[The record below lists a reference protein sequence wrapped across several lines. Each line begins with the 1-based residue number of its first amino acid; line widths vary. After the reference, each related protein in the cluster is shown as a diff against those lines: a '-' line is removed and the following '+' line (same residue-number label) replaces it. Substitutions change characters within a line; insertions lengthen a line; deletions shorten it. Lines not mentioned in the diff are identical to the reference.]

1 MSLRPGPSRRR
12 VLGGACALASA
23 AFLAGCTWPGESEAQ
38 ALAGLRFQA
47 AAPLVLRDWNASTL
61 PGNYRAPARGEVPLR
76 AFTSGERVVASYYFY
91 WYNVNIGLHTQGACG
106 ALTLHP
112 PTMKGFSTL
121 NPSWHAQ
128 QMADMHVAGID
139 VALPV
144 YWGNDTSLLWSQ
156 AGLQQLVVALEAMDR
171 EGMRHPQIG
180 MFFDTTG
187 LLEQAGAPVDI
198 TVDPGRSMFLNYVRS
213 FYSLVPPHER
223 ALIDGHPIVWLYSA
237 AFVSHYT
244 QAAITAFAQDFAA
257 EFGATPYIVRENS
270 WNIQSDDVYA
280 WGAASNGPNFFGVL
294 EVGPGFNNT
303 ALTCE
308 THLIVH
314 RRAGAFYRQSW
325 DTALAHAS
333 YGPLHHLA
341 AVETWNELHEGT
353 AVCQT
358 AEYGRL
364 YINLTREYTDRFHRL
379 GPIRPASGPY
389 THAISVSYTFG
400 KPARAAGLTLLP
412 QPDGPVTPSQVD
424 GRWAGVTGHDSYG
437 GNYIYLA
444 VDPSFA
450 YETNAPFSVDVTYLD
465 AGSGSFG
472 VQYDSNLNVAPF
484 QGAYAGAE
492 PGAVALTGAGTWQTA
507 RFSLPYANFGQR
519 ENGGA
524 GFRVVA
530 PGPGFAVAQIILRR
544 EPGGS

>member
-1 MSLRPGPSRRR
+1 MRPGLSRRR

-61 PGNYRAPARGEVPLR
+61 PGPYRAPARGEVPLR
-76 AFTSGERVVASYYFY
+76 AFTSVQRVVATYYFY
-91 WYNVNIGLHTQGACG
+91 WYNVNTGLHTQGACG

-112 PTMKGFSTL
+112 PTMRGFSTL
-121 NPSWHAQ
+121 NPAWHAQ
-128 QMADMHVAGID
+128 QMADMHAAGID

-144 YWGNDTSLLWSQ
+144 YWGNDTSLVWSQ
-156 AGLQQLVVALEAMDR
+156 AGLQQLVIALEAMDR

-180 MFFDTTG
+180 MFFDTSG
-187 LLEQAGAPVDI
+187 LLAQAGAPVDI
-198 TVDPGRSMFLNYVRS
+198 TVDPGRAMFLNYVRS
-213 FYSLVPPHER
+213 FYSLVPPRQR
-223 ALIDGHPIVWLYSA
+223 ALIDGRPIVWLYAA

-244 QAAITAFAQDFAA
+244 QAAITTFAHDFAA

-270 WNIQSDDVYA
+270 WAIQSDDVYA
-280 WGAASNGPNFFGVL
+280 WGAASAGPNYLGVL
-294 EVGPGFNNT
+294 EVGPGFDNT

-308 THLIVH
+308 QHLIVH
-314 RRAGAFYRQSW
+314 RKDGAFYRQSW
-325 DTALAHAS
+325 DTALAHGT

-353 AVCQT
+353 GVCQT

-364 YINLTREYTDRFHRL
+364 YIELTRLYADRFHAL
-379 GPIRPASGPY
+379 GPIRPDSGPY
-389 THAISVSYTFG
+389 AHAASVSYTFG
-400 KPARAAGLTLLP
+400 KPARAAGLTLIP
-412 QPDGPVTPSQVD
+412 QPDGPVTVRQLD
-424 GRWAGVTGHDSYG
+424 GRWAGVTGQDPYG
-437 GNYIYLA
+437 GQYIYLG

-450 YETNAPFSVDVTYLD
+450 EETNAPFTVAVTYLD
-465 AGSGSFG
+465 AGPGSVG
-472 VQYDSNLNVAPF
+472 VQYDSNLDIPPF
-484 QGAYAGAE
+484 QGAYAPAQ
-492 PGAVALTGAGTWQTA
+492 PPAVVLEDTGTWRTA
-507 RFSLPYANFGQR
+507 QFSLPHAYFGER

-530 PGPGFAVAQIILRR
+530 PGPGFAVSSVTLRR
-544 EPGGS
+544 VGAAP